1 MKKTKILVA
10 CFLTVLTVVGAG
22 YAYSLKL
29 SENRFERSAR
39 VYRTLTGEDA
49 AQAVDVLDGTFADG
63 QRWGYTSR
71 ELARI
76 ISASSRAASAVG
88 YLEHG
93 QMKESGL
100 YAFFGACERAAFD
113 CLAGQG
119 DTQILDRLAG
129 FSHKI
134 KAAGADLADAQ
145 AVEAELGALF
155 ADPEFEALMHSL
167 GMADFAADS
176 DFRTVIGQEIGER
189 EAKKTAEKYLG
200 KNYAF
205 KISESELAY
214 TVYASNISATVAKRG
229 GYLMQLM
236 FDLPGQDAS
245 LTEEQV
251 SGAMSRFL
259 SQAVAEY
266 DLLVPQGMTLDGI
279 YRQEF
284 CPERNGILCLDESI
298 TVGVTA
304 SSGRVCLFDA
314 GEYYRSRGAEVKL
327 PGGALTAQ
335 EVSEMWAGEGACP
348 CKVRLGAGVETV
360 CYRVA
365 DFFVDAVTGK
375 RLDGIK

>member
-49 AQAVDVLDGTFADG
+49 VQAVDVLDGTFADG

-167 GMADFAADS
+167 GMAEFAADS

-214 TVYASNISATVAKRG
+214 TVYASNI
-229 GYLMQLM
+229 
-236 FDLPGQDAS
+236 
-245 LTEEQV
+245 
-251 SGAMSRFL
+251 FL
-259 SQAVAEY
+259 AFA
-266 DLLVPQGMTLDGI
+266 LL
-279 YRQEF
+279 
-284 CPERNGILCLDESI
+284 
-298 TVGVTA
+298 
-304 SSGRVCLFDA
+304 
-314 GEYYRSRGAEVKL
+314 
-327 PGGALTAQ
+327 
-335 EVSEMWAGEGACP
+335 
-348 CKVRLGAGVETV
+348 
-360 CYRVA
+360 
-365 DFFVDAVTGK
+365 
-375 RLDGIK
+375 